1 MSVDIWVVPFFGQ
14 GHLLP
19 TIELCKHLV
28 SRNVK
33 VTLVIS
39 SQLSSSLPS
48 SLHQHSLL
56 HIAQVPAAPMP
67 PPAPGFQPI
76 LDYYFQQLQSLLS
89 TRLDN
94 SATPLVAIV
103 DVMMSWTV
111 EVFNKFQVPT
121 VAFFTSG
128 ACSAALEYAIWK
140 AHPEDLKPDESRLLP
155 GLPEEMALTLSDLQ
169 QGPHG
174 PPPPPPGAGASFPPP
189 PGGPAHM
196 GPPPLGGPA
205 HMGPPPP
212 GGPAHMG
219 PPPPGGP
226 GHKGPPLPGGQP
238 PWVEEVREAI
248 ALLFNTCSD
257 LEGPFIDYVANKIA
271 KPVWGI
277 GPLLPEQYWKSAG
290 SILHDREIRTNR
302 RSSVTEDEVIQ
313 WLDSKP
319 RGSVLYVSFGSEVG
333 PTMEE
338 YPRLAEALES
348 SDQPFIWV
356 LQPGAGRMGPPP
368 EMVGA
373 KPGSGEPEPQ
383 GYFPYGLD
391 SRVGERGLIIR
402 GWAPQLLILSH
413 PSTGGFLS
421 HCGWNSTVEA
431 LGRGVPF
438 LAWPIRGDQYH
449 NAKLVVQHLK
459 VGYRVSDDLAE
470 VKKDDIVKGIERL
483 MGDKETKRRAETLSE
498 KFQHGFPTS
507 SEAALDAFK
516 DHLNQKLL

>member
-1 MSVDIWVVPFFGQ
+1 MSVDIWVVPFVGQ

-39 SQLSSSLPS
+39 SNFSSFLPS
-48 SLHQHSLL
+48 SLHQYPLL
-56 HIAQVPAAPMP
+56 HIAEVPAAPIP
-67 PPAPGFQPI
+67 PPEPGPHPFHSMHKIQE
-76 LDYYFQQLQSLLS
+76 YYLQQLQNLLS
-89 TRLDN
+89 TQLDN
-94 SATPLVAIV
+94 SARPVVAIV
-103 DVMMSWTV
+103 DVMMSWTI
-111 EVFNKFQVPT
+111 EVFNKFRVPR

-128 ACSAALEYAIWK
+128 ACSAALEHAIWK
-140 AHPEDLKPDESRLLP
+140 VHPEDLKPHEIRLLP
-155 GLPEEMALTLSDLQ
+155 GLPEEMAVTLSDLQ

-174 PPPPPPGAGASFPPP
+174 PPPPPPGGGASF
-189 PGGPAHM
+189 
-196 GPPPLGGPA
+196 
-205 HMGPPPP
+205 PPPP

-226 GHKGPPLPGGQP
+226 GPMGPPPPGGPGPMGPPLPGGQP
-238 PWVEEVREAI
+238 PWLEEVREAI
-248 ALLFNTCSD
+248 ALLFNTCTD
-257 LEGPFIDYVANKIA
+257 LEAPFIDYVANQIG

-290 SILHDREIRTNR
+290 SILHDREVRTNR

-319 RGSVLYVSFGSEVG
+319 RGSILYVAFGTEVG

-338 YPRLAEALES
+338 YALLAEALES

-368 EMVGA
+368 GVVEGE
-373 KPGSGEPEPQ
+373 PGSDEHEPE
-383 GYFPYGLD
+383 GYFPHGLD
-391 SRVGERGLIIR
+391 SRVGQRGLIIR

-431 LGRGVPF
+431 LGRGVPI
-438 LAWPIRGDQYH
+438 LAWPIRGDQH
-449 NAKLVVQHLK
+449 HDAKLVVQHLK
-459 VGYRVSDDLAE
+459 VGYKVSDNLAE
-470 VKKDDIVKGIERL
+470 VKKDDIVKGIKRL
-483 MGDKETKRRAETLSE
+483 MGDKEIKRRAETLSD

-507 SEAALDAFK
+507 SVAALDAFK
-516 DHLNQKLL
+516 DYVSQKLL

>member
-1 MSVDIWVVPFFGQ
+1 MSVDIWVVPFVGQ

-28 SRNVK
+28 SRNVE

-39 SQLSSSLPS
+39 SHLSSYLPS
-48 SLHQHSLL
+48 SLHHYSLL
-56 HIAQVPAAPMP
+56 HVEQVPAASMP
-67 PPAPGFQPI
+67 PAEPGSHPFESMHKI
-76 LDYYFQQLQSLLS
+76 HDYYYQHLQNLLS

-94 SATPLVAIV
+94 SARPVVAIV

-111 EVFNKFQVPT
+111 EAFTKLRVPT

-140 AHPEDLKPDESRLLP
+140 AHPEDLKPDEIRLLP

-174 PPPPPPGAGASFPPP
+174 PPPPPPAGAGFSS
-189 PGGPAHM
+189 PA
-196 GPPPLGGPA
+196 
-205 HMGPPPP
+205 PP

-226 GHKGPPLPGGQP
+226 GHRGQP
-238 PWVEEVREAI
+238 PSGGPGHMGPPQPFPGGKPMWVEEVREAI
-248 ALLFNTCSD
+248 ALLFNTCRD
-257 LEGPFIDYVANKIA
+257 LEAPFIDYVANKIG

-290 SILHDREIRTNR
+290 SILHDREFRTNR
-302 RSSVTEDEVIQ
+302 RSSITEDEVIQ

-319 RGSVLYVSFGSEVG
+319 RGSVLYVSFGTEVG

-348 SDQPFIWV
+348 SDHPFIWV

-368 EMVGA
+368 EMVGG
-373 KPGSGEPEPQ
+373 KPGSGESESE
-383 GYFPYGLD
+383 GYFPHGLD
-391 SRVGERGLIIR
+391 TRVGQRGMIIR

-438 LAWPIRGDQYH
+438 LVWPIRGDQYH
-449 NAKLVVQHLK
+449 DAKLVVQHLK
-459 VGYRVSDDLAE
+459 VGYKVCDNLAE
-470 VKKDDIVKGIERL
+470 VKKDDVVQGIERL
-483 MGDKETKRRAETLSE
+483 MGDKEMKKRAEALSE
-498 KFQHGFPTS
+498 KFQHGFPTTS
-507 SEAALDAFK
+507 QAALDAFK
-516 DHLNQKLL
+516 EYINQKLL

>member
-1 MSVDIWVVPFFGQ
+1 MSVDIWVVPFVGQ

-39 SQLSSSLPS
+39 SNLSSFLPS
-48 SLHQHSLL
+48 SLHQYSLL
-56 HIAQVPAAPMP
+56 HVAEIPAAPMP
-67 PPAPGFQPI
+67 PPEQGSHPFHSIHKIQG
-76 LDYYFQQLQSLLS
+76 YYFQQLQNLLS
-89 TRLDN
+89 AQLDN
-94 SATPLVAIV
+94 SARRTVAIV
-103 DVMMSWTV
+103 DVMMSWIL
-111 EVFNKFQVPT
+111 EAFNKFHVPR

-140 AHPEDLKPDESRLLP
+140 AHPEDLKPDEIRLLP
-155 GLPEEMALTLSDLQ
+155 GLPQEMALTLSDLQ

-174 PPPPPPGAGASFPPP
+174 PPPLPPPGVGASLPPP
-189 PGGPAHM
+189 PGGP
-196 GPPPLGGPA
+196 G
-205 HMGPPPP
+205 
-212 GGPAHMG
+212 HMG

-226 GHKGPPLPGGQP
+226 GRMGPPPPGGQP

-257 LEGPFIDYVANKIA
+257 LEAPFIDYVANQTG
-271 KPVWGI
+271 KPIWGV
-277 GPLLPEQYWKSAG
+277 GPLLPEKYWKSAG
-290 SILHDREIRTNR
+290 SLLHDREIRTNR
-302 RSSVTEDEVIQ
+302 RSSITEDEVVQ

-338 YPRLAEALES
+338 YPRLAGALES

-368 EMVGA
+368 EMVGS
-373 KPGSGEPEPQ
+373 KPGSDEPESE
-383 GYFPYGLD
+383 GYFPHGMD
-391 SRVGERGLIIR
+391 SRVGRRGLIIR

-449 NAKLVVQHLK
+449 DAKLVVQHLK
-459 VGYRVSDDLAE
+459 VGYKVSDNLAE

-483 MGDKETKRRAETLSE
+483 MGDKEMKRRAEKLSE
-498 KFQHGFPTS
+498 KFQHGFPS
-507 SEAALDAFK
+507 SSQAALDAFK
-516 DHLNQKLL
+516 DYVNQKLL